1 MHDSKYRNKKEKIP
15 DPGQEHSCRLRVI
28 TEYSM
33 KHPLEMFIY
42 EKKGKQKRDVTIHDG
57 RVTVDGM
64 ELDENEALRYT
75 SAHRRD
81 IERLLLES
89 AKTYGEE
96 KEIIMHLHIAIL
108 ADKAGQA
115 GTYAVMKKKKKG
127 RIRRLQIGQ
136 KDDQPIFKLD
146 GQDTAVEEAE
156 KFIRERYTEFLLGIQ
171 KAEAGLNGYHVE
183 IKEEAVPTGS
193 KGKPVFNLDDL
204 LPKPKQTTKKKKDLH
219 TIGDKYLSPISRSH
233 LKGRG

>member
-1 MHDSKYRNKKEKIP
+1 MPFRE
-15 DPGQEHSCRLRVI
+15 
-28 TEYSM
+28 
-33 KHPLEMFIY
+33 
-42 EKKGKQKRDVTIHDG
+42 
-57 RVTVDGM
+57 
-64 ELDENEALRYT
+64 
-75 SAHRRD
+75 
-81 IERLLLES
+81 
-89 AKTYGEE
+89 
-96 KEIIMHLHIAIL
+96 
-108 ADKAGQA
+108 
-115 GTYAVMKKKKKG
+115 KG

>member
-42 EKKGKQKRDVTIHDG
+42 EKKGKQKRDVTIHEG

-96 KEIIMHLHIAIL
+96 KEIIMHLHIAML
-108 ADKAGQA
+108 ADKAGQT
-115 GTYAVMKKKKKG
+115 GTYAVMPFREKG
-127 RIRRLQIGQ
+127 RIRRLQIGR
-136 KDDQPIFKLD
+136 KDDQPIFRLD
-146 GQDTAVEEAE
+146 GQDTAEKEAE
-156 KFIRERYTEFLLGIQ
+156 K
-171 KAEAGLNGYHVE
+171 
-183 IKEEAVPTGS
+183 
-193 KGKPVFNLDDL
+193 
-204 LPKPKQTTKKKKDLH
+204 
-219 TIGDKYLSPISRSH
+219 
-233 LKGRG
+233 